1 MRGVKFNCGKTLLT
15 GKDRVFYYVISNGI
29 TRVSWN
35 EIHTPENIRTVTKVN
50 QYGKAERVIM
60 EYALDAIPE
69 PKCRYRLLA
78 LVRSLVI
85 PNATIEILFEPFN
98 NSGPTYNNGVW
109 RNNKS
114 ARSYL
119 KEIERLYN
127 VLSIHDHKI
136 TVKKNNVI
144 R

>member
-1 MRGVKFNCGKTLLT
+1 MRGVRFTCGKTLFK
-15 GKDRVFYYVISNGI
+15 GVDREYYYVISNGI

-35 EIHTPENIRTVTKVN
+35 EIPTPGNVRTVTKIKR
-50 QYGKAERVIM
+50 YGLAEKAIL

-69 PKCRYRLLA
+69 PACRYRLLS
-78 LVRSLVI
+78 LVRSLVT

-98 NSGPTYNNGVW
+98 DSTPTYKDGVW
-109 RNNKS
+109 RNNKP
-114 ARSYL
+114 ARSYI
-119 KEIERLYN
+119 KEIEKLYK
-127 VLSIHDHKI
+127 VLNIHDHKI